1 MRPTCPKDLRPWAWA
16 SEYTLVSI
24 YLVCLLIL
32 NQSFLHSNSQK
43 NKRVNALFKNVI
55 YIAQR
60 FALVFLYLLRLG
72 EGREFIGCYL
82 LIIYFAIRVRVAR
95 DLANKAGNG

>member
-1 MRPTCPKDLRPWAWA
+1 MRPTCPKDLHPWAWA

-60 FALVFLYLLRLG
+60 FALVLLHLLRLG
-72 EGREFIGCYL
+72 EGRFIDFVPSIFLYL
-82 LIIYFAIRVRVAR
+82 VLWVVGDGIC
-95 DLANKAGNG
+95 

>member
-1 MRPTCPKDLRPWAWA
+1 MQGYCCKKSSLHKKICTFDADFFF
-16 SEYTLVSI
+16 
-24 YLVCLLIL
+24 LL
-32 NQSFLHSNSQK
+32 SRSARKH
-43 NKRVNALFKNVI
+43 R
-55 YIAQR
+55 R
-60 FALVFLYLLRLG
+60 G